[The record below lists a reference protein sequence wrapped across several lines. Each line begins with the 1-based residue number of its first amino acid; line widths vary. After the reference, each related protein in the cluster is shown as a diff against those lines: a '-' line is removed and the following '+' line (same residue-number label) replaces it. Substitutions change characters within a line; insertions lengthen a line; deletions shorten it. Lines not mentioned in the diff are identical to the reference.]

1 MVSVQRVYVREGGG
15 RSLLFDGIRGG
26 GMMTADSIGATG
38 VRAKGVSTSVNVYW
52 VLDLPLC
59 ALVAL
64 LYFIAAAGMVIPL
77 CSMRVRGE
85 FRFEYKS

>member
-1 MVSVQRVYVREGGG
+1 
-15 RSLLFDGIRGG
+15 
-26 GMMTADSIGATG
+26 MMTADSIGATG

-77 CSMRVRGE
+77 CSMRVRLRGE
-85 FRFEYKS
+85 FRFEYKCYAMLCRMTPI